1 VPSDKRQRQRE
12 AREARLAAEARAKKR
27 RTQIRNFSILG
38 VVILLVVGIVFLVSG
53 NSKKPPKSTSGT
65 TTTTTATTAADA
77 KAQKA
82 ANKVAEAAGCP
93 ANPDTPVNTQRY
105 TAAPAMTINTNA
117 LYSATVVTTAGT
129 FQVSLYAKSAP
140 NTVNNFVFLA
150 DKGYYKCNTFFRVAT
165 SFVDQ
170 TGDPSGTGTGVPKGT
185 AAGALTPQPGYKF
198 NDENLPKAYTTGD
211 LAMANSGANTNGSQF
226 FIVAP
231 GGAAGLASSY
241 SLFGQVSS
249 GLNVVDLINKEGNTE
264 ANNGEPPL
272 VIQRIISITIH
283 EASAAVG
290 S

>member
-1 VPSDKRQRQRE
+1 
-12 AREARLAAEARAKKR
+12 
-27 RTQIRNFSILG
+27 
-38 VVILLVVGIVFLVSG
+38 VILLVVGIVFLVSG
-53 NSKKPPKSTSGT
+53 NSKKPPKSASGT
-65 TTTTTATTAADA
+65 TTTTVHGATTTTTVSSSADA

-82 ANKVAEAAGCP
+82 ANAIAVKAGCP
-93 ANPDTPVNTQRY
+93 SSPATPVNTQRY
-105 TAAPAMTINTNA
+105 TAAPAMTINPNE

-165 SFVDQ
+165 NFVDQ
-170 TGDPSGTGTGVPKGT
+170 TGDPSGTGTGVPTGT
-185 AAGALTPQPGYKF
+185 AAGSLTPQPGYKF
-198 NDENLPKAYTTGD
+198 ADENLPKAYAAGD
-211 LAMANSGANTNGSQF
+211 LAMANSGPNTNGSQF

-249 GLNVVDLINKEGNTE
+249 GINVVDQINKEGNTE
-264 ANNGEPPL
+264 ANNGIPPL
-272 VIQRIISITIH
+272 VIERILSITIH
-283 EASAAVG
+283 EAAAAVG